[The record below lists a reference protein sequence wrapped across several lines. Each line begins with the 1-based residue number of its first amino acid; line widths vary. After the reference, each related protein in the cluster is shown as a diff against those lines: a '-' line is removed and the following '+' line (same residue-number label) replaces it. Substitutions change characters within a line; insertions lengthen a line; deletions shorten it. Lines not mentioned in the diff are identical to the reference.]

1 MTLSWTRGGSGIS
14 SRRRRPPGVRVRL
27 AVRVGPPLS
36 SALALPRVLVRRGA
50 GSFAPSSSSAGF
62 AAGLVLVPAACL
74 VPVFAAAVF
83 AAVDFVAVDFRERV
97 RVLAG

>member
-1 MTLSWTRGGSGIS
+1 M
-14 SRRRRPPGVRVRL
+14 
-27 AVRVGPPLS
+27 S

-97 RVLAG
+97 RVLAGRAPSASSVVAGAAAASSCAAEVSPNRQ